1 MLYDFSS
8 YFFLKIALKLTAKKE
23 IHVLVKVKRISS
35 LASSIRLSKSMQ
47 ILCKTVSGFSLVWQ
61 MENNLNNKC
70 TLRNFFKPHDHYP
83 KELHMIKKRDHDNR
97 AKTLAVMFRVL
108 LTSSSKFDDNKGSK
122 GSGSKDAA
130 VSGVMLLLLNS
141 DQRDDMAMV
150 RMAAATRPAFQTKLG
165 AIISFIIVSM
175 CRASKFLC
183 QKKIYILNMKSN
195 KPVAQNQV

>member
-1 MLYDFSS
+1 
-8 YFFLKIALKLTAKKE
+8 
-23 IHVLVKVKRISS
+23 
-35 LASSIRLSKSMQ
+35 
-47 ILCKTVSGFSLVWQ
+47 
-61 MENNLNNKC
+61 
-70 TLRNFFKPHDHYP
+70 
-83 KELHMIKKRDHDNR
+83 MIKKRDHDNR